1 MTNEQKIKKL
11 SNRKEQL
18 EEKYYY
24 ACKKEHERINNMG
37 WGYGMRHSK
46 INFSTRKSDSIRKK
60 IEMCDMEIQQL
71 KNEMQSQIIS
81 TIINHNINK

>member
-11 SNRKEQL
+11 SKRKEQL
-18 EEKYYY
+18 EDKYYK
-24 ACKKEHERINNMG
+24 ACEKEHERINNMG
-37 WGYGMRHSK
+37 WGYGMKHSK

-71 KNEMQSQIIS
+71 KNKEMY
-81 TIINHNINK
+81 NN

>member
-11 SNRKEQL
+11 IERKNQL
-18 EEKYYY
+18 EDKYYD
-24 ACKKEHERINNMG
+24 ACKKEHQRMNNMG

-46 INFSTRKSDSIRKK
+46 TNFSTRKSDNIKKK
-60 IEMCDMEIQQL
+60 IEMYDLEIRQL
-71 KNEMQSQIIS
+71 KNEMQSQMIS